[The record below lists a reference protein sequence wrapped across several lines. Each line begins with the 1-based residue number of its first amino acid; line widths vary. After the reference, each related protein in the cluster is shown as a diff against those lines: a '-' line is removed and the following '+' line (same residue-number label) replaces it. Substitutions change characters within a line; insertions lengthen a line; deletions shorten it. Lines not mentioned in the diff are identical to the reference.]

1 MIDPLERRERL
12 RLLQFVCSFAWADL
26 EVRPEERRFVAR
38 LVDVLELDDTERE
51 LVQGWL
57 ETPPS
62 PDEVDPAR
70 VPIAHRAL
78 FLEAIEGVI
87 ASDGEIAAEERVN
100 LDLFRD
106 LLGDG

>member
-1 MIDPLERRERL
+1 M

-26 EVRPEERRFVAR
+26 EVRPEERRFVAK
-38 LVDVLELDDTERE
+38 LVDQLELDDSERA

-62 PDEVDPAR
+62 PDDIDPTA
-70 VPIAHRAL
+70 VPNAHRKL

-87 ASDGEIAAEERVN
+87 IADGVIAEEERIN
-100 LDLFRD
+100 LELFRD
-106 LLGDG
+106 LLD